1 MLITTN
7 NITLRVGLDPT
18 TPGKETRALT
28 NESRT
33 NNTLRAKHIICM
45 CFPPGEAAKKLHLR
59 CNSYMIFNISP
70 KKRIFY
76 ILKNIFIYS
85 YIARNL
91 IYYTYQERERAS
103 NIRSLPELEWSHI
116 SEVYLHFI
124 GMGSAPKASTLPFI
138 RYHIL
143 VL

>member
-1 MLITTN
+1 MITTN

-85 YIARNL
+85 YKPRNL

-103 NIRSLPELEWSHI
+103 NIRSPARVGMEP
-116 SEVYLHFI
+116 HF
-124 GMGSAPKASTLPFI
+124 GSLSPLYRHGKCSKSLNTSI
-138 RYHIL
+138 Y
-143 VL
+143 

>member
-91 IYYTYQERERAS
+91 IIILYISGERK
-103 NIRSLPELEWSHI
+103 
-116 SEVYLHFI
+116 
-124 GMGSAPKASTLPFI
+124 G
-138 RYHIL
+138 
-143 VL
+143 